1 MGRFPKA
8 FEIEK
13 TKCPPIK
20 RRQLLSM
27 THKPY
32 SVKARTRQYLLRS
45 I

>member
-13 TKCPPIK
+13 TKRPPIK
-20 RRQLLSM
+20 RHRLLSM
-27 THKPY
+27 TQRHH